1 MNIHNIYRPF
11 LAYFRTKRM
20 RKFWLCFRV
29 TSQTRVLDVGGT
41 LFNWSLLP
49 ISPSLTICN
58 ISITKDERFVRVV
71 ADGRYLPF
79 KDKTFDIVYS
89 NSVIEHI
96 ARERDRSLFAA
107 EFGRVGQSYYVQ
119 TPNKIFP
126 IEPHLLTPFVHY
138 LPKMI
143 QKRLLK
149 NFTIWGLLTRP
160 TWEECK
166 KFLKEL
172 KLLNENE
179 LQRLFP
185 EAEIWHERFLGLS
198 KSIIAVKIS
207 YEE

>member
-11 LAYFRTKRM
+11 LTYFRTRRM
-20 RKFWLCFRV
+20 RRFWQHFRI
-29 TSQTRVLDVGGT
+29 TPQTRVLDVGGT

-49 ISPSLTICN
+49 TFPTLTICN
-58 ISITKDERFVRVV
+58 ISPTKYDRFVSIV

-79 KDKTFDIVYS
+79 KDGAFNIVYS
-89 NSVIEHI
+89 NSVIEHVGGEHDQ
-96 ARERDRSLFAA
+96 RLFAA
-107 EFGRVGQSYYVQ
+107 EFRRVGWSYYVQ
-119 TPNKIFP
+119 TPNKKFP
-126 IEPHLLTPFVHY
+126 IEFHMLTPFVHY
-138 LPKMI
+138 LPKII
-143 QKRLLK
+143 QKCLLK

-160 TWEECK
+160 TLDECK

-172 KLLNENE
+172 NLLNEIE

-185 EAEIWHERFLGLS
+185 KAKIWHERFLGLS

>member
-20 RKFWLCFRV
+20 RKFWLRFKV

-49 ISPSLTICN
+49 ISPLLTICN
-58 ISITKDERFVRVV
+58 ISITKDDPFVRVV

-89 NSVIEHI
+89 NSVVEHI
-96 ARERDRSLFAA
+96 AREHDRRLFAT
-107 EFGRVGQSYYVQ
+107 EFRRVGQSYYVQ
-119 TPNKIFP
+119 TPNRIFP

-160 TWEECK
+160 TLEECK

-207 YEE
+207 YEK